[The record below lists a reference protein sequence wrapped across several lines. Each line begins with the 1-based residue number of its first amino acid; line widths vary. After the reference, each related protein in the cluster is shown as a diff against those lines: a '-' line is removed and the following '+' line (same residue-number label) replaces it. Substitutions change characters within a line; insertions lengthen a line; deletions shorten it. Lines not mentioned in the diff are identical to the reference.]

1 MPEPLPADPLA
12 EFDTR
17 SAPDMITLLERATS
31 ANLDADCRQGSADV
45 IEAPGTLIATGDLH
59 DNPVNLAQ
67 VERLAGHGTDRI
79 EAHLT
84 LHEVIHSDRLVGG
97 VDLSHR
103 ALLRIAALKAGHPEH
118 VHTILANHEL
128 AQIIGSGIVKDG
140 VRVVEAF
147 NAGVEYVF
155 RDEAPGVQRA
165 IDGFIRS
172 MALAL
177 ISGRGSGNGFL
188 CAHSLPGP
196 DVWDRFDFGILD
208 RPLTDEDYTPRQGSA
223 HLLTWGRRQKPEQM
237 CELAERWG
245 VELFILG
252 HDHAESGYLPKPPN
266 AIVLNSDHARGVALR
281 IDLANPPTTVE
292 AALDCLTPLNGE

>member
-1 MPEPLPADPLA
+1 MHELPADPLQGY
-12 EFDTR
+12 DTR
-17 SAPDMITLLERATS
+17 SAPAMIDLLERATD
-31 ANLDADCRQGSADV
+31 ANLGAACRQGSADV

-59 DNPVNLAQ
+59 DNPVNLAH
-67 VERLAGHGTDRI
+67 VEQLAGHGTDQV

-103 ALLRIAALKAGHPEH
+103 ALLRIAALKAGHPEF

-140 VRVVEAF
+140 VRVVEVF

-155 RDEAPGVQRA
+155 SDETEAVLDA
-165 IDGFIRS
+165 INGFIRS
-172 MALAL
+172 MPLAL
-177 ISGRGSGNGFL
+177 ISGRGTGRGFL

-196 DVWDRFDFGILD
+196 DVWDRFDFDILD
-208 RPLTDEDYTPRQGSA
+208 RALTDEDYIPRQGSA
-223 HLLTWGRRQKPEQM
+223 HLITWGRRQKPEQLT
-237 CELAERWG
+237 ELAKRWG

-252 HDHAESGYLPKPPN
+252 HDHAESGYEFKPPN
-266 AIVLNSDHARGVALR
+266 AIVLNSDHAKGVAMR
-281 IDLANPPTTVE
+281 IDLSDPPTTMESAVE
-292 AALDCLTPLNGE
+292 CLVSLNGM